1 MNQRKAIGCCKGDLP
16 LEDDGAVSA
25 ADVVGDLGSEA
36 FVVHE
41 EKVNF
46 PGVVDN
52 EFLETVGEEMACL
65 LEINWRLFRVHNRSM
80 RTFLLDP

>member
-1 MNQRKAIGCCKGDLP
+1 
-16 LEDDGAVSA
+16 
-25 ADVVGDLGSEA
+25 VGDLGSEG

-46 PGVVDN
+46 PDVVHQ

-65 LEINWRLFRVHNRSM
+65 RE
-80 RTFLLDP
+80 